1 MLVTAYLDGVNLV
14 CLCSVANG
22 RGRVWRWWWWWVAL
36 TRYHVVRNWYCVIR
50 WELNS
55 SCASERGFVWAGPV
69 VVFAVAIDGGLNG
82 WGYSPAAVSTSPPT
96 RSCFPVSLP
105 PPPVH
110 SSRCSRPLA
119 WPSRWPWLSSGCPFD
134 RALGVRSF
142 GPKNRN
148 RAIVA
153 QFRGAPFKK
162 AAGGGLGG

>member
-1 MLVTAYLDGVNLV
+1 MQCHEWEGEGLEVVVVGCTHPVSRRSQLVPCRSVGAQQQ
-14 CLCSVANG
+14 LCE
-22 RGRVWRWWWWWVAL
+22 
-36 TRYHVVRNWYCVIR
+36 H
-50 WELNS
+50 
-55 SCASERGFVWAGPV
+55 GFVWAGPV

-82 WGYSPAAVSTSPPT
+82 WGYSPAAVSTSPTT

-134 RALGVRSF
+134 RALGVRSL

-162 AAGGGLGG
+162 AAGSGLGECWSEVGEVRVRLRVSV

>member
-1 MLVTAYLDGVNLV
+1 MHSPGITSFATGTVSFGGSSTAVVPASADLCGLGLLL
-14 CLCSVANG
+14 CLLWQS
-22 RGRVWRWWWWWVAL
+22 
-36 TRYHVVRNWYCVIR
+36 T
-50 WELNS
+50 
-55 SCASERGFVWAGPV
+55 
-69 VVFAVAIDGGLNG
+69 GGLNG
-82 WGYSPAAVSTSPPT
+82 WGHSPAAVSTSPAT

-105 PPPVH
+105 SPPVH

-134 RALGVRSF
+134 RALGVRSL

-162 AAGGGLGG
+162 AAGSGLGECWSEVGEVQVRLRVSV